1 MCMAT
6 ISKPAVYLVV
16 RKRVYS
22 VSWVF
27 DAVSISM
34 AGGNCTYGLEIA
46 GQSISRVGIV
56 VSISI
61 IDISSVQK

>member
-1 MCMAT
+1 MAT
-6 ISKPAVYLVV
+6 ISKPAAYLVV
-16 RKRVYS
+16 RKCVYS
-22 VSWVF
+22 VSMIF

-34 AGGNCTYGLEIA
+34 AGGNCTCGLEIA
-46 GQSISRVGIV
+46 GQSISIVDIV